1 MQRDELRLECLK
13 LAVSK
18 TPDFNEGVLR
28 AERYFEFITEGQ
40 EAKNEKPET
49 TPAHGAS
56 VTVGKDNTRP
66 AKG

>member
-13 LAVSK
+13 LAVNK

-28 AERYFEFITEGQ
+28 AERYFEFVTKGQ
-40 EAKNEKPET
+40 EAKSEKSGT
-49 TPAHGAS
+49 TPTQGAP
-56 VTVGKDNTRP
+56 VTAGKDSTRP